1 MAVQK
6 KAKQPAERKGA
17 GKEQAL
23 LKKPRRKAR
32 VERLLKKREP
42 LLVENTKKSLFIRGH
57 RTSELTNDTLKD
69 FAMLCKPH
77 SKALQRKN
85 EILPFEDCKSIE
97 FLSEK
102 NDSSLFAFASHT
114 KKRPHNLILVCAN
127 PMLLVLCCAHCCL
140 CIITILTLS
149 LALSLSAGSIV
160 RWRGSRYG

>member
-1 MAVQK
+1 MAIQK
-6 KAKQPAERKGA
+6 KEKKDVERK
-17 GKEQAL
+17 EQPL

-57 RTSELTNDTLKD
+57 RTSQITNDTLKD
-69 FAMLCKPH
+69 LAMLCKPH

-102 NDSSLFAFASHT
+102 NDCSLFAFASHT
-114 KKRPHNLILVCAN
+114 KKRPHNLILVCLRWLFCVVN
-127 PMLLVLCCAHCCL
+127 HVSFMLVFLHLPIVCRVGCL
-140 CIITILTLS
+140 TVNCLIWLS
-149 LALSLSAGSIV
+149 LELT
-160 RWRGSRYG
+160 